1 MVIALKSIRKEFFP
15 FKRVE
20 RAGKE
25 VYIIANDWKVHSTIE
40 ETKATMKI
48 SYKKL
53 WHMLIDRNMT
63 KSDLQKAANLSWS
76 SIARLNR
83 GDNIGTDV
91 LVRICEVLD
100 CDLFNI
106 MELERQKQ

>member
-1 MVIALKSIRKEFFP
+1 M
-15 FKRVE
+15 
-20 RAGKE
+20 
-25 VYIIANDWKVHSTIE
+25 IE
-40 ETKATMKI
+40 ENTKTMKI
-48 SYKKL
+48 TYKKL

-91 LVRICEVLD
+91 LIRICEVLD
-100 CDLFNI
+100 CDIFNI
-106 MELERQKQ
+106 MELEKNTR